1 MNLLS
6 LLKKRYLKQN
16 AVLEV
21 RVTRPNE
28 IGRVLRLKVGKR
40 GAIKSEP
47 LCLPVGATAPSK
59 CA

>member
-1 MNLLS
+1 M
-6 LLKKRYLKQN
+6 KKRYLKRN

-28 IGRVLRLKVGKR
+28 IGRVLRLTVGKR

-47 LCLPVGATAPSK
+47 LCLRGRDEAREVRMISSA
-59 CA
+59 